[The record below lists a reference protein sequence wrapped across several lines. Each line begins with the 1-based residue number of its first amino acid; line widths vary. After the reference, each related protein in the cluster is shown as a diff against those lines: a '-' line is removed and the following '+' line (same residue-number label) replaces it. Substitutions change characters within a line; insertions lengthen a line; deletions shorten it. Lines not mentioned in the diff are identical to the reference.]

1 MAKILIMTDSA
12 SDITKEQEESL
23 NIKVMNF
30 KVAVGEDS
38 YVSRVDFDNEEFFK
52 ILEAYDG
59 IPATSQITVFEY
71 EEEFE
76 RIYNEGYTDIINIT
90 INANASS
97 TFSNAVMARENFY
110 ESHPEAREKFRIYN
124 IDSANYTCAYGYPVV
139 IAAQK
144 ALKGESAK
152 EIVSFVKEWISKVQI
167 YFAMYTL
174 RYAKK
179 SGRIP
184 SAAAFVGEVLGLKPV
199 MKICEGEI
207 TTAEKVRGD
216 KAVVPKVIEMS
227 MAEMIPQTPYIIIYG
242 DDIAPADEV
251 AAAMTKKL
259 GYPPVEKVQIGAA
272 ITINAGPKVVGVA
285 FKSKNR

>member
-12 SDITKEQEESL
+12 CDITKEQEESL

-30 KVAVGEDS
+30 KIAVGEDS
-38 YVSRVDFDNEEFFK
+38 YVSREDFDNEKFFE
-52 ILEAYDG
+52 ILNAYDG

-71 EEEFE
+71 EDEFE
-76 RIYNEGYTDIINIT
+76 RIYNEGYSDIINVT
-90 INANASS
+90 INANGSA
-97 TFSNAVMARENFY
+97 TYNNAVMAANNFF
-110 ESHPEAREKFRIYN
+110 EAHPEAVNKFHIYN
-124 IDSANYTCAYGYPVV
+124 LDSASYTCAYGYPVV
-139 IAAQK
+139 VAAQK
-144 ALKGESAK
+144 VQKGESAK
-152 EIVSFVKEWISKVQI
+152 EIVSFIKEWLSKVQI

-216 KAVVPKVIEMS
+216 KAVVPKVVDMTT
-227 MAEMIPQTPYIIIYG
+227 AEMIPQTPYLIIYG

-251 AAAMTKKL
+251 AAIMTKKL

-272 ITINAGPKVVGVA
+272 IAINAGPKVVGVA